1 MKLKK
6 FRVTHFRS
14 VMDSGWINC
23 DDVTTLIGINESG
36 KSNILLALW
45 KLKPARGGEI
55 DHLHDLPVTELSK
68 YDKHL
73 EQVSF
78 IEAVFLLDNSAINLR
93 DKVNIDFS
101 EEDEFCIERYYNG
114 KYSWKFTNEEIQKR
128 IEELEKNHID
138 AEEQNSNP
146 DLETKG
152 IFQIIFDEIPAFV
165 YYSNYGNLASKI
177 YLPHAI
183 RWIRGEQIE
192 GIDTNENQLLTIKVL
207 FDYVGL
213 EPEEILEY
221 GHNATDIA
229 RNCRRRND
237 VPTTEDIDF
246 ARDAKEKRALL
257 LQSAGTKLT
266 KDFREWWKQG
276 EYQFRFQADGDYFQI
291 WVSDSRR
298 PEEVDL
304 ELRST
309 GLQWFLSFYLV
320 FIVESQDNNKD
331 AILLLDEA
339 GLTLHPLAQKDL
351 SKFFHKLSESNQ
363 IINTTH
369 SPFIVDT
376 ENIDRCRVVYYDD
389 GGYTVVSENLREG
402 SGDIG
407 QKSVYA
413 VHAALGLTVSDVI
426 LQGSQIV
433 IVEGISDQYYLTTI
447 KNILIREG
455 KLKPSQ
461 DILFAPSGGIKGIQG
476 ITGLVAAKNDD
487 LPYIMLDS
495 DSSGTIFY
503 EKLIQGL
510 YKDCKTKV
518 LTVKNFTEME
528 NSEIE
533 DLIPY
538 EFIKKAIE
546 RLLGVQ
552 DEDDEFVPNANEPIL
567 PQTENYAN
575 EHKIELPQ
583 GWKVNLAKAFKKQT
597 LSKKKKKIPKKYLD
611 IWIKLFKNFV

>member
-1 MKLKK
+1 M
-6 FRVTHFRS
+6 
-14 VMDSGWINC
+14 
-23 DDVTTLIGINESG
+23 
-36 KSNILLALW
+36 
-45 KLKPARGGEI
+45 P
-55 DHLHDLPVTELSK
+55 
-68 YDKHL
+68 
-73 EQVSF
+73 
-78 IEAVFLLDNSAINLR
+78 
-93 DKVNIDFS
+93 
-101 EEDEFCIERYYNG
+101 
-114 KYSWKFTNEEIQKR
+114 
-128 IEELEKNHID
+128 
-138 AEEQNSNP
+138 
-146 DLETKG
+146 
-152 IFQIIFDEIPAFV
+152 
-165 YYSNYGNLASKI
+165 
-177 YLPHAI
+177 
-183 RWIRGEQIE
+183 
-192 GIDTNENQLLTIKVL
+192 
-207 FDYVGL
+207 
-213 EPEEILEY
+213 
-221 GHNATDIA
+221 
-229 RNCRRRND
+229 
-237 VPTTEDIDF
+237 
-246 ARDAKEKRALL
+246 
-257 LQSAGTKLT
+257 
-266 KDFREWWKQG
+266 
-276 EYQFRFQADGDYFQI
+276 
-291 WVSDSRR
+291 SR
-298 PEEVDL
+298 
-304 ELRST
+304 
-309 GLQWFLSFYLV
+309 
-320 FIVESQDNNKD
+320 
-331 AILLLDEA
+331 
-339 GLTLHPLAQKDL
+339 
-351 SKFFHKLSESNQ
+351 
-363 IINTTH
+363 
-369 SPFIVDT
+369 
-376 ENIDRCRVVYYDD
+376 YDD

-518 LTVKNFTEME
+518 LTVKNFTEMK

-583 GWKVNLAKAFKKQT
+583 GCKVNLAKAFKKQT